1 MGDELDPG
9 EWGSSDRALVW
20 CQVEL
25 KGLLCRSVFVE
36 TKDVPQE
43 CQTHFL
49 YSLSDMYFFGDAVE
63 FFTTDGF
70 RVLLMF
76 RAILRSLLWKL
87 LRDFSMVWVNVQVSD
102 LYSKVVST

>member
-36 TKDVPQE
+36 TKDVSQE
-43 CQTHFL
+43 CQTPFL
-49 YSLSDMYFFGDAVE
+49 YSLSDRYFFGDAVE

-87 LRDFSMVWVNVQVSD
+87 LRDFSRV
-102 LYSKVVST
+102 